1 MKATFV
7 LFAFAL
13 ASVGLARTP
22 THSVNLDHTVTVD
35 GTSMKAGAYHLSV
48 ENGKAVFRKGT
59 QTVAESAT
67 IVNSPTKF
75 GNTRVIT
82 DTSSGQA
89 RLREIDLGGTKTRVE
104 FN

>member
-7 LFAFAL
+7 VFAFAL
-13 ASVGLARTP
+13 AAVGPARTP
-22 THSVNLDHTVTVD
+22 THRVNLDRTVTVD
-35 GTSMKAGAYHLSV
+35 GTSMRAGSYHVSV
-48 ENGKAVFRKGT
+48 ENGKAVFRQGT

-82 DTSSGQA
+82 DTSGGQA
-89 RLREIDLGGTKTRVE
+89 RLREIDLGGTKTCVE